1 MTLAFALGGGLAG
14 MPAFAQP
21 AVMGPDS
28 SHSQARAGSPELAR
42 PILFD
47 LPSQPLHQTLALFD
61 STANLSVFFE
71 SDLTFGKMSAP
82 VMGSFTAPEALRQL
96 LLGTGLV
103 ARTVAPGAFVLAPD
117 ASPPAPGDRGRDAV
131 DHGTSGHLQVSVYQ
145 ALCKALDARL
155 GQHRLALSIL
165 FRADGRVKTARLLDS
180 TGSEARDAAVLAAVR
195 GVRLDTPPAD
205 PSRPFVI
212 LVRAREPGAPSAC
225 PLAAGVPP

>member
-1 MTLAFALGGGLAG
+1 MTLACALGGGLAG

-21 AVMGPDS
+21 AVVGLDP
-28 SHSQARAGSPELAR
+28 SHSQARTASPEPAR

-47 LPSQPLHQTLALFD
+47 LPAQPLHQTLALFD

-71 SDLTFGKMSAP
+71 SDLTDGKISAA
-82 VMGSFTAPEALRQL
+82 VMGSLTAPEALRRL

-103 ARTVAPGAFVLAPD
+103 ARAVAPGAFVLAPD
-117 ASPPAPGDRGRDAV
+117 ASPPAPDAAARASV
-131 DHGTSGHLQVSVYQ
+131 DPRTPGHVQASVYQ
-145 ALCKALDARL
+145 ALCKALNTRL

-165 FRADGRVKTARLLDS
+165 FTADGRVKTARLLDS
-180 TGSEARDAAVLAAVR
+180 TGSEARDATVLAAVR

-212 LVRAREPGAPSAC
+212 LVRAREPGALPAC
-225 PLAAGVPP
+225 PLAAEALP